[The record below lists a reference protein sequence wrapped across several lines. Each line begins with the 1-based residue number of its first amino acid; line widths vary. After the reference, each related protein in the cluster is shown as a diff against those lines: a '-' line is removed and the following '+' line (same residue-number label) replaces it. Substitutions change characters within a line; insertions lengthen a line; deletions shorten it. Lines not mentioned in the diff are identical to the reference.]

1 LVAEGKADAF
11 FSDRIVLKNHI
22 AKDYPD
28 GNLMVLDRIYEYAPA
43 SMMVER
49 GDEDFRLLVDTVL
62 SDMYRSGEIEQA
74 YAKYL
79 GGASDTAK
87 KLFDVYALP

>member
-1 LVAEGKADAF
+1 
-11 FSDRIVLKNHI
+11 
-22 AKDYPD
+22 
-28 GNLMVLDRIYEYAPA
+28 MVLDRTFTSVPA
-43 SMMVER
+43 SLELER

-79 GGASDTAK
+79 GGTSDTAR
-87 KLFDVYALP
+87 KLFDIYALP